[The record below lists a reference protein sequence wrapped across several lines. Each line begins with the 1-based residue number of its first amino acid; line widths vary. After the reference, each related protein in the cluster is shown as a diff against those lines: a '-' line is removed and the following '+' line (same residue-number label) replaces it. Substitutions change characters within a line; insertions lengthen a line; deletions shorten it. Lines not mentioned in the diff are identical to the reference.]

1 MLTCHIWCPI
11 YEMSITI
18 RCLLKW
24 DDFTTVKKK
33 FGGHILFVI
42 SVFSINLH
50 NSVLSTHK
58 ATQDSQPGYQQRNN
72 EGREYDHQFGS
83 DHFWFE
89 SLIFAILWVSVNVI
103 SVPKR
108 QNPVQLIFG
117 KNELEAFLE
126 SLRPPLSIAYPTMAM
141 TNLQRPLIEAQ
152 SF

>member
-1 MLTCHIWCPI
+1 MLTYHIWCPI

-58 ATQDSQPGYQQRNN
+58 ATQDSLPGYQQRNN
-72 EGREYDHQFGS
+72 EGRKYYLTRS
-83 DHFWFE
+83 P
-89 SLIFAILWVSVNVI
+89 IWVGLGPFLVWI
-103 SVPKR
+103 S
-108 QNPVQLIFG
+108 NFC
-117 KNELEAFLE
+117 NT
-126 SLRPPLSIAYPTMAM
+126 LSICKCHFDLAFCIPAGTRALNS
-141 TNLQRPLIEAQ
+141 TAFISKPRNEACWPQ
-152 SF
+152 SSTLRY